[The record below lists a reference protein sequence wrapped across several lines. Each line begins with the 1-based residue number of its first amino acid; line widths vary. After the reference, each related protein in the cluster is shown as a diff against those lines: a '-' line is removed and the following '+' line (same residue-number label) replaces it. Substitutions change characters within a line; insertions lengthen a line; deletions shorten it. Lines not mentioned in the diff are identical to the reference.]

1 MAMDRKEAL
10 ALRHELEALAID
22 FWHEVDANGGRDAA
36 RYYAEDAVF
45 ATSIREYR
53 GRDAVHAFYNRRE
66 QRGARLSLHVVQNFR
81 IVPLADDRVRCEYI
95 MSLFA
100 ADGAPVLPSRPAIM
114 IAIAE
119 EVVRRQPD
127 GSWLY
132 ESRRLKP
139 LFRDE
144 TPTTG

>member
-1 MAMDRKEAL
+1 MDRKELL
-10 ALRHELEALAID
+10 ALRHELEALAVD
-22 FWHEVDANGGRDAA
+22 FWHEVDHNGGRNAA
-36 RYYAEDAVF
+36 SFYVEDAVF
-45 ATSIREYR
+45 ETSIREYR

-81 IVPLADDRVRCEYI
+81 IEPLAEDRVRCEYI

-100 ADGAPVLPSRPAIM
+100 ADGVPVLPSRPAIM

-127 GSWLY
+127 GAWLY